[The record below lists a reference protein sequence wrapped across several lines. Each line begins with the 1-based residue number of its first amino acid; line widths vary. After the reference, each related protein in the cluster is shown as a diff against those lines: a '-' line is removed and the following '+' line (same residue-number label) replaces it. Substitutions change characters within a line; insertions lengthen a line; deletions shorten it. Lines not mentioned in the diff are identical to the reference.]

1 VCLVDNATKIRKAPP
16 KLNFEE
22 YLFTFEPHYIHMQNP
37 KIQAVFF
44 DIDGTLLSFKTH
56 EVAASTEEAIEHLQ
70 AKGIKAILS
79 TGRSINSIDHVR
91 YLNFDGYITFNG
103 GYCVTK
109 EGEILLKKA
118 IDPSDIQSILDYA
131 KEKPL
136 SFSFMSEKEVTIHDV
151 TPEIA
156 GMYAH
161 LNLPVPPL
169 VDMDKVDIT
178 SILQTNIFMGP
189 EEEKEFMQQVMP
201 NSLASRWSPLF
212 ADVNPQGQ
220 SKQVG
225 IDVFCNY
232 FGIDRANTMAFGDGG
247 NDITML
253 KHVGIGVAMGNANP
267 EVKEIADYITD
278 DVDSDGIWNALKH
291 FGIL

>member
-1 VCLVDNATKIRKAPP
+1 
-16 KLNFEE
+16 
-22 YLFTFEPHYIHMQNP
+22 MQNP
-37 KIQAVFF
+37 EIEAVFF

-56 EVAASTEEAIEHLQ
+56 EVSPSTEEALAQLQ
-70 AKGIKAILS
+70 AKGIKIILS

-91 YLNFDGYITFNG
+91 YLDFDGYITFNG
-103 GYCVTK
+103 GYCVSK
-109 EGEILLKKA
+109 EGHILFKKSIDSKDIESLLKH
-118 IDPSDIQSILDYA
+118 A

-169 VDMDKVDIT
+169 VDMDNVNTDE
-178 SILQTNIFMGP
+178 ILQTNIFLGP
-189 EEEKEFMQQVMP
+189 DEEEQFMQEIMP
-201 NSLASRWSPLF
+201 NSIASRWTPLF
-212 ADVNPQGQ
+212 ADVNPKGQ
-220 SKQVG
+220 SKKVG
-225 IDVFCNY
+225 IDIFCKHY
-232 FGIDRANTMAFGDGG
+232 GIDITKTMAFGDGG

-253 KHVGIGVAMGNANP
+253 QHVGIGVAMGNANP

-291 FGIL
+291 FNVL

>member
-1 VCLVDNATKIRKAPP
+1 
-16 KLNFEE
+16 
-22 YLFTFEPHYIHMQNP
+22 MQQNS
-37 KIQAVFF
+37 IEAVFF

-56 EVAASTEEAIEHLQ
+56 EVSASTEEAIALLQ
-70 AKGIKAILS
+70 AKGIKTILS
-79 TGRSINSIDHVR
+79 TGRSINSIDHVK

-109 EGEILLKKA
+109 EGHVIYKNT
-118 IDPSDIQSILDYA
+118 IDASDIASVLKYA
-131 KEKPL
+131 NEKPL
-136 SFSFMSEKEVTIHDV
+136 SFSFMSEQEITIHDV

-161 LNLPVPPL
+161 LNLPIPKS
-169 VDMDKVDIT
+169 VDFSNVDT
-178 SILQTNIFMGP
+178 SSILQTNIFLGP
-189 EEEKEFMQQVMP
+189 EEEDEFMRNVMP
-201 NSLASRWSPLF
+201 NSLASRWTPLF
-212 ADVNPQGQ
+212 ADVNPSGQ

-225 IDVFCNY
+225 IDIFCKHFNL
-232 FGIDRANTMAFGDGG
+232 DLSRTMAFGDGG

-253 KHVGIGVAMGNANP
+253 KHVHTGVAMGNANP

-291 FGIL
+291 FHII

>member
-1 VCLVDNATKIRKAPP
+1 
-16 KLNFEE
+16 LNFEE

-37 KIQAVFF
+37 NIQAVFF

-56 EVAASTEEAIEHLQ
+56 EVSPSTEEAIEQLQ
-70 AKGIKAILS
+70 AKGIKTILS

-103 GYCVTK
+103 GYCLSK
-109 EGEILLKKA
+109 EGEILFKKA
-118 IDPSDIQSILDYA
+118 IDSNDIQSILNYA
-131 KEKPL
+131 KENPL
-136 SFSFMSEKEVTIHDV
+136 SFSFMSEKEVSIHDV

-169 VDMDKVDIT
+169 VDMEKVDT
-178 SILQTNIFMGP
+178 SSILQTNIFLGP
-189 EEEKEFMQQVMP
+189 DEEKEFMQKVMP

-225 IDVFCNY
+225 IDVFCEY

-267 EVKEIADYITD
+267 EVKEIADYTTD
-278 DVDSDGIWNALKH
+278 DVDSHGIWNALKH
-291 FGIL
+291 FGVL